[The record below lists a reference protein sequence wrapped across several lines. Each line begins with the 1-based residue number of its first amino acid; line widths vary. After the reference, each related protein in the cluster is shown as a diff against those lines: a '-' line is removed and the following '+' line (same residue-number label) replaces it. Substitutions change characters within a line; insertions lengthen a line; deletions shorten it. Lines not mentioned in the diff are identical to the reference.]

1 MEVQHLMK
9 TRSRWGLLA
18 LLGVV
23 TVLSLI
29 FGLSQYRQAKAANLR
44 LEAGRQRA
52 LYSLIT
58 HIENVEASLA
68 KARGASTTNQ
78 QTTFLTTAY
87 SQAQTAR
94 DTLSQLDVP
103 NVNFT
108 AVRQFIATAGDYAM
122 VLAQRLSRGGAV
134 TEQEWA
140 ELARMENGVKDLARA
155 LLTTAQNATT
165 TPARAGILAALGM
178 GASAQGVSRDALGE
192 GFSEID
198 TLAQSIPSPIYDGP
212 FSERNQAKLPLAR
225 PGPDIS
231 AEDAKRIGLDYL
243 GTGEAFQSVSV
254 GTIEGAIPSYL
265 VSGKR
270 ADGSEVMTA
279 VARQGGAV
287 IWSEDGRAIGSAR
300 FDIEAA
306 RKAAGDF
313 LASKGLSVRE
323 TGWRK
328 PGQRANRI
336 VFTYVPVTMVDGT
349 ETLLYPDTV
358 KVEVALDTCKVIAF
372 DQKAYLTF
380 HDNPSRSIPKPQ
392 ISAQEARGVLKDNL
406 KVVSGPR
413 LCVIPLL
420 QTTEV
425 LAWEFRVQQGD
436 DTYLVYVNAM
446 TGNEDYIV
454 QVIENE
460 QGAMTA

>member
-1 MEVQHLMK
+1 MK

-18 LLGVV
+18 LLGVI
-23 TVLSLI
+23 TILSLI
-29 FGLSQYRQAKAANLR
+29 FGLTQYRQARAANLR
-44 LEAGRQRA
+44 LEASRQRA
-52 LYSLIT
+52 LFGLIT
-58 HIENVEASLA
+58 HVENVEASLA
-68 KARGASTTNQ
+68 KARGASTPSQ
-78 QTTFLTTAY
+78 QATFLTTAY

-103 NVNFT
+103 GVNFT
-108 AVRQFIATAGDYAM
+108 AVRQFIARAGDFAM
-122 VLAQRLSRGGAV
+122 VLAQRLSRGGAI
-134 TEQEWA
+134 TGQEWA
-140 ELARMENGVKDLARA
+140 ELARMENGVKDIARA
-155 LLTTAQNATT
+155 LLTTAQAATA
-165 TPARAGILAALGM
+165 PPVRAGILAAM
-178 GASAQGVSRDALGE
+178 GIGGAPRGASRDALGE

-212 FSERNQAKLPLAR
+212 FSERNQAKLALAR
-225 PGPDIS
+225 PGPDIT

-254 GTIEGAIPSYL
+254 GTIEGAIPCYL
-265 VSGKR
+265 VTGKR
-270 ADGSEVMTA
+270 ADGSEVTTA

-287 IWSEDGRAIGSAR
+287 VWSEDGRALGTAR

-306 RKAAGDF
+306 RKAAGEF
-313 LASKGLSVRE
+313 LASKGFSVRE

-336 VFTYVPVTMVDGT
+336 VFTYVPVTTVDGH

-358 KVEVALDTCKVIAF
+358 KVEVGLDTGKVLAF

-380 HDNPSRSIPKPQ
+380 HDNPARSIPKPL
-392 ISAQEARGVLKDNL
+392 ITPQEARAVLKDDL
-406 KVVSGPR
+406 KVLSGPR

-436 DTYLVYVNAM
+436 DVYLVYVNAM

-460 QGAMTA
+460 QGAMTV